1 MKSHMARRVCRVE
14 KQTDNLVSYRESAE
28 LGLALLGL
36 FKAAMVRHCDDP
48 PMVWE
53 TLTEMVV
60 GANHVL
66 EPTGYAIGWRLP

>member
-36 FKAAMVRHCDDP
+36 FKAARFSGYDAC
-48 PMVWE
+48 W
-53 TLTEMVV
+53 
-60 GANHVL
+60 GANS
-66 EPTGYAIGWRLP
+66 AISCAASWPASRNATPAAQYDA